1 MFLYHLLHDCMG
13 YCMEELVD
21 KLSQSYQSLSP
32 QLQRAALTIL
42 GNPNDVAVNSMRT
55 LASQAK
61 VSPPT
66 MLRLAQRMGFKNYE
80 DFRDVFK
87 HSVATQGYGDRA
99 DDLRRSTDKEGIAA
113 LVDATAVAAESAF
126 ERFHDPIFA
135 RDVERAA
142 DVIIASP
149 RTYVVASGASF
160 GQAVSFQYVL
170 RMAYPTIHLANGLG
184 IRSVDELAF
193 IGLNDTVVAISTS
206 PYAQTTID
214 AATFAKDKGAK
225 VVVVT
230 DSRSSPLA
238 RVADAA
244 VLIATQSPHYF
255 PSMISLNATLEILSA
270 VVTVKL
276 GDKGVQAV
284 TEYETALQ
292 TNNYYWSESK

>member
-1 MFLYHLLHDCMG
+1 
-13 YCMEELVD
+13 MEELVD
-21 KLSQSYQSLSP
+21 QLSQLYASLSP
-32 QLQRAALTIL
+32 QLQCAALTIL
-42 GNPNDVAVNSMRT
+42 DNPNDVAVNSMRT
-55 LASQAK
+55 MATRAK

-66 MLRLAQRMGFKNYE
+66 MLRLAQRLGFENYE
-80 DFRDVFK
+80 VFRDVFK

-113 LVDATAVAAESAF
+113 LVDATAVAAENAF

-142 DVIIASP
+142 DQIVASN

-170 RMAYPTIHLANGLG
+170 RMAYPTIYLADGLG

-193 IGLNDTVVAISTS
+193 IGPGDTVVAISTS
-206 PYAQTTID
+206 PYARTTID
-214 AATFAKDKGAK
+214 AATFAKDRGAS

-230 DSRSSPLA
+230 DNRSSPLA

-244 VLIATQSPHYF
+244 ILIATQSPHYF

-284 TEYETALQ
+284 TDYETTLQ
-292 TNNYYWSESK
+292 SNNYYWSDPQ